1 MQDSEGFK
9 MKYMNYL
16 RITRTKRQIDKK
28 GKKIRRQMDDE

>member
-9 MKYMNYL
+9 MNYMNYL

-28 GKKIRRQMDDE
+28 GKKIRRQKDAK